1 MGREASIT
9 LDQVA
14 AAAEALR
21 ADGAKPTLR
30 GVRERLGSGS
40 LGTIQKLL
48 SRWQQG
54 QGKTGEVSLSLPPA
68 VEQALLDFL
77 TQELAAGKAELRAAL
92 VEAQQA
98 LAELATEA
106 EGQAQEIGELSAALD
121 AERQNATGLRGELVR
136 LQEERDQAR
145 LETRQERETAEGLRI
160 ELAKASLQL
169 ESLPA
174 LQAELS
180 SERAA
185 RIAAEKQVAV
195 LEERIQWAPPPSRG

>member
-1 MGREASIT
+1 
-9 LDQVA
+9 
-14 AAAEALR
+14 
-21 ADGAKPTLR
+21 
-30 GVRERLGSGS
+30 
-40 LGTIQKLL
+40 L
-48 SRWQQG
+48 SQWQQG
-54 QGKTGEVSLSLPPA
+54 QVKTGEVSLSLPPA
-68 VEQALLDFL
+68 VERALLDFL
-77 TQELAAGKAELRAAL
+77 TQELAAGKAELRATL

-106 EGQAQEIGELSAALD
+106 EGQAQEIGDLSAALE
-121 AERQNATGLRGELVR
+121 AERQNAASLRGELVR
-136 LQEERDQAR
+136 LQEERDQVR
-145 LETRQERETAEGLRI
+145 METRQERKIAEGLRI

-195 LEERIQWAPPPSRG
+195 LEERMQWAPSPSRG

>member
-21 ADGAKPTLR
+21 ADGVKPTLR

-48 SRWQQG
+48 RQWQQE
-54 QGKTGEVSLSLPPA
+54 QGKTGEVCLALPPT
-68 VEQALLDFL
+68 VERALLDFL
-77 TQELAAGKAELRAAL
+77 AQELTAGKADLRAAL
-92 VEAQQA
+92 VETQQA

-106 EGQAQEIGELSAALD
+106 EGQAQEIGDLTAALE
-121 AERQNATGLRGELVR
+121 AERQSAAGLRGELVR

-145 LETRQERETAEGLRI
+145 RETRQEREIAEGLRI

-169 ESLPA
+169 ESLPT

-195 LEERIQWAPPPSRG
+195 LEERMQWAPPPSRG